1 MSFIKRQN
9 ENFNN
14 VRCKKLDKKY
24 LRKSDDIKAVVTGD
38 SP

>member
-1 MSFIKRQN
+1 MSFIKLSN

-14 VRCKKLDKKY
+14 VRCKKLYKKY